1 MSFSAVI
8 QALLMQSANSTL
20 AALGYG
26 PGNFSVPA
34 YSGAVPS
41 FALLHSWDDATF
53 QAAVTAIS
61 GVTIQQGESGPDVI
75 TIAAAQAVG
84 STWGNDA
91 KPLTGTVTPGLHKD
105 SLGKLWWVI
114 QSYNTATYPD
124 PTIIPALIR
133 RARIPGEVQAWVQPI
148 DQYDAYKLV
157 NPFTGTGDICTHNGK
172 TWRVTQADGS
182 GNNVWEPGVF
192 GWTEV

>member
-1 MSFSAVI
+1 MSFSAAI
-8 QALLMQSANSTL
+8 PASLMQSANSTL

-26 PGNFSVPA
+26 PGNFSAPA
-34 YSGAVPS
+34 YSGAAPS

-91 KPLTGTVTPGLHKD
+91 TLLAGIVYPGLHKD
-105 SLGKLWWVI
+105 KLWWA
-114 QSYNTATYPD
+114 SYNTATWPD
-124 PTIIPALIR
+124 PSAPGLTD
-133 RARIPGEVQAWVQPI
+133 RARKNARCRSAVVSDICSRCLQAGQS
-148 DQYDAYKLV
+148 
-157 NPFTGTGDICTHNGK
+157 FTGTGDICTHNGK

-192 GWTEV
+192 GWTEVV